1 MRKCLISC
9 MMIVCSTM
17 LNAQEQAPKT
27 KRITNIAVGLN
38 HHYDS
43 LLNSRLNV
51 GLVSE
56 VDSLRGF
63 QVGLLYGGIRHDA
76 HGALIS
82 GLANASHALKGV
94 QIAGFTNLVFTPLR
108 GLQLSAFTNTAMG
121 MNGGLQLTGLSNI
134 TAGDTRGVQIA
145 AYNYADTLRGTQI
158 GLINAAAYRP
168 KGVQIGF
175 LNYSRDAQTRRYGL
189 INLSPETR
197 VDYMLFG
204 GTSSKINAALRFK
217 NKTSYR
223 ILGFGTHYMGFNSEF
238 SGDIFYRFGQYIPW
252 HLSGR

>member
-1 MRKCLISC
+1 
-9 MMIVCSTM
+9 
-17 LNAQEQAPKT
+17 
-27 KRITNIAVGLN
+27 
-38 HHYDS
+38 
-43 LLNSRLNV
+43 
-51 GLVSE
+51 
-56 VDSLRGF
+56 
-63 QVGLLYGGIRHDA
+63 
-76 HGALIS
+76 
-82 GLANASHALKGV
+82 
-94 QIAGFTNLVFTPLR
+94 
-108 GLQLSAFTNTAMG
+108 MG

-238 SGDIFYRFGQYIPW
+238 SGDIFYRFGQYIPLSSKW
-252 HLSGR
+252 ALSGDLGLYFIEIAKKKDHRRTASSVFFASTSQLGLSNQLCGRSLCFDWLWHHTLLWFARKLPQ